1 MLDAQHDKGGLYC
14 YLATPYDANGKVDL
28 DVLADYVDSIIESGV
43 TGVTCLASTC
53 EGPYLTADE
62 QVAVLNVVCQVARGR
77 VAINAG
83 VGGISTQQVIQ
94 RSCLA
99 EAAGATSLM
108 LEMQQYFPV
117 SFEAAYR
124 HYEMVSQACGLPI
137 RLYNLPFPT
146 GFDFTPE
153 RILAMSSIERIL
165 SIKEASHEVNR
176 LRDIRM
182 LCGDRYTLY
191 CGFHYQALDGF
202 RLGAQGWEVM
212 MHPVI
217 APMLVGL
224 YRALKDDPWG
234 KAAVWRYQHLQPLF
248 HFFKQY
254 GVPQSIKELSNRT
267 SLRLGEVRAPL
278 PPLPQPARARLHS
291 IMDALQLEAEIA
303 S

>member
-1 MLDAQHDKGGLYC
+1 MLDAQRDAGGLYC

-28 DVLADYVDSIIESGV
+28 DVLADYVDSVIDAGV

-53 EGPYLTADE
+53 EGPYLTAAE
-62 QVAVLNVVCQVARGR
+62 RVAVLEVVCQVAKGR

-83 VGGISTQQVIQ
+83 VGGISTRQVIEQ
-94 RSCLA
+94 ACLA
-99 EAAGATSLM
+99 ETLGATSLM

-117 SFEAAYR
+117 SFEAAYQ
-124 HYEMVSQACGLPI
+124 HYEDVSLACGLPI

-153 RILAMSSIERIL
+153 RILNMSAIGRIL
-165 SIKEASHEVNR
+165 SVKEASHEVNR

-217 APMLVGL
+217 TPMLVDL
-224 YRALKDDPWG
+224 YRVLIADPWG
-234 KAAVWRYQHLQPLF
+234 EPAAERYRRLQPLF

-254 GVPQSIKELSNRT
+254 GVPQSIKEISNRT
-267 SLRLGEVRAPL
+267 ALRFGPVRAPL
-278 PPLPQPARARLHS
+278 PNLPQSAKVRLHS
-291 IMDALQLEAEIA
+291 IMDELQLEVA
-303 S
+303 SIS